1 MWKTSNII
9 STAEY
14 SSTYAD
20 VLRCGRLLASSA
32 LQKIPLHDV
41 DVLWCASLWMRF
53 PCFLWSVVWP
63 VDCELWPHY
72 VWTLDMYFDS
82 SHIVMDYLKILIL
95 CSCRFS
101 INLRIKYIPTASR
114 QIHVTPFFVKLI
126 FSLRWIDITIPHYVS
141 KPHKNRR
148 IRNLLKTHIVK
159 IKHIKMRGITHP
171 VLSLLNIQQNRDTRF
186 WCEAVYLQIVPNF
199 AQELLIRL
207 QSINK
212 YRFTSSIQCHTLY
225 YTSWSVHRSGI

>member
-1 MWKTSNII
+1 MDVLRCKRLLASSALQNIPLHDVDVLRCGRLL
-9 STAEY
+9 
-14 SSTYAD
+14 SSSALQNIPLHDVDVLRCRRLLASSALQNIPLHDVD

-32 LQKIPLHDV
+32 LQNIPLHDA

-114 QIHVTPFFVKLI
+114 LNHVTSFFLKLI
-126 FSLRWIDITIPHYVS
+126 FSLR
-141 KPHKNRR
+141 
-148 IRNLLKTHIVK
+148 
-159 IKHIKMRGITHP
+159 
-171 VLSLLNIQQNRDTRF
+171 
-186 WCEAVYLQIVPNF
+186 
-199 AQELLIRL
+199 
-207 QSINK
+207 
-212 YRFTSSIQCHTLY
+212 
-225 YTSWSVHRSGI
+225 